1 MLAKVRGFF
10 AAKDPDVQQKLGVNS
25 DRSDEDNPEMQV
37 KTEHGEI
44 LRGLLEYS
52 HFPHGQ
58 GFAVVLNG
66 PWGSGKTKFI
76 QQNLQYFTKE
86 RPDVAPDKPLY
97 VSLYGVSDTA
107 QIEDRLFEQLH
118 PFLSHKATRLA
129 GAVLRGAAK
138 TAIKVDFAQGWTA
151 TGSAP
156 DVSLSSMLKKTEGRI
171 IIFDDFERASMSP
184 VAILGY
190 INPFVEHEDC
200 KVIILADESQIDD
213 KEKIQYQKRKEKTI
227 GRTFEFKPDV
237 CNVYR
242 AFLREVDDLS
252 ARRYLT
258 TAQTKISS
266 IFADSKYENLRLLK
280 QFMWDFERVWKTMTP
295 KQKNCK
301 VAVDELSELLCASAL
316 ELRQGFDAK
325 EFKLQTHESIFARH
339 FLDDKDQKLDI
350 CHQMYEK
357 YPTVR
362 FDSTLLNS
370 NTIIDIILKSR
381 VDQESIVR
389 QLESH
394 PYITKPSDGDSPSWR
409 ALWSSYELSAA
420 EQETAVKRFE
430 ADFEAATFTER
441 SVVYHVIGLAI
452 WLSDLGF
459 EGWDR
464 GRLEQKLKDYVDS
477 VYSATEPTEDDI
489 AKRTSISLDGGSHGL
504 GYRNIGT
511 VTFRNLVSYEKE
523 RRLVWRR
530 SAYPRFSNML
540 FELAQTDSEG
550 FLRTICH
557 TASGPATFAN
567 IGVMSF
573 IPPWHFANMVS
584 SLSYA
589 NQSKILMGLSIRY
602 EHLGGYPELEAE
614 TLWLKA
620 LGDHLSKEAR
630 RLSPIARD
638 ALLNLVRNYVN
649 KNVDRNGRHRTFNRH
664 QDADVEFLLDEED
677 DE

>member
-1 MLAKVRGFF
+1 MLARVLGFF
-10 AAKDPDVQQKLGVNS
+10 AAKDPDFQQKPGENS
-25 DRSDEDNPEMQV
+25 DRSSEDEPEILS
-37 KTEHGEI
+37 KTEHSEI
-44 LRGLLEYS
+44 LRGLLEYTR
-52 HFPHGQ
+52 FPHGQ

-76 QQNLQYFTKE
+76 QQNLQHFTTV
-86 RPDVAPDKPLY
+86 RSDGAPEKPLY
-97 VSLYGVSDTA
+97 VSLYGVSDIA

-138 TAIKVDFAQGWTA
+138 TAIKVD
-151 TGSAP
+151 
-156 DVSLSSMLKKTEGRI
+156 VNLSSMLKKTEGRI

-184 VAILGY
+184 IAILGY

-200 KVIILADESQIDD
+200 KVIILADENQIDD
-213 KEKIQYQKRKEKTI
+213 KEKQQYQRRKEKTI
-227 GRTFEFKPDV
+227 GRTFKFKPDV

-252 ARRYLT
+252 ARRYLA
-258 TAQTKISS
+258 TAQTRISG

-295 KQKNCK
+295 KQRNCK

-325 EFKLQTHESIFARH
+325 EFKLQTQDSIFARH
-339 FLDDKDQKLDI
+339 LLNNKYQALDI

-362 FDSTLLNS
+362 FDSTLLTS
-370 NTIIDIILKSR
+370 NMILDIILKST

-389 QLESH
+389 QIESH
-394 PYITKPSDGDSPSWR
+394 PYITKPSDVDSPSWR

-430 ADFEAATFTER
+430 ADFEAVIFTER

-459 EGWDR
+459 EGWNSDR
-464 GRLEQKLKDYVDS
+464 IEQKLKNYVDS
-477 VYSATEPTEDDI
+477 VYSATEPTEDDV
-489 AKRTSISLDGGSHGL
+489 AKRMSISLDSGSHGL

-530 SAYPRFSNML
+530 SGYPRFSNML

-550 FLRTICH
+550 FLRAICH
-557 TASGPATFAN
+557 TASGPATFAS

-573 IPPWHFANMVS
+573 IPPWQFAKMVS
-584 SLSYA
+584 SLPYA
-589 NQSKILMGLSIRY
+589 NQTKILMGLSIRY

-614 TLWLKA
+614 ILWLKA
-620 LGDHLSKEAR
+620 LSDHLSKEAR
-630 RLSPIARD
+630 ELSPIAQD
-638 ALLNLVRNYVN
+638 ALLNLVKNYV
-649 KNVDRNGRHRTFNRH
+649 KKHVDRSGRHRVFNRH
-664 QDADVEFLLDEED
+664 EGADVEFLSDDED

>member
-1 MLAKVRGFF
+1 MLAKLWGFF
-10 AAKDPDVQQKLGVNS
+10 AARDPDVQQRLGENS
-25 DRSDEDNPEMQV
+25 GRSDENKPKTQV

-44 LRGLLEYS
+44 LRGLLEYTN
-52 HFPHGQ
+52 FPHGQ
-58 GFAVVLNG
+58 GFAVVVNG

-76 QQNLQYFTKE
+76 QQNLPYFTKE
-86 RPDVAPDKPLY
+86 RSNAAPDKPLY
-97 VSLYGVSDTA
+97 VSLYGVSDIS

-156 DVSLSSMLKKTEGRI
+156 DVNLSSMLKKTEGRI

-184 VAILGY
+184 IVILGY

-200 KVIILADESQIDD
+200 KVVILADESQIDN
-213 KEKIQYQKRKEKTI
+213 KELTQYQRRKEKTI

-237 CNVYR
+237 DNVYK
-242 AFLREVDDLS
+242 AFLQEVDDLS

-258 TAQTKISS
+258 TAQARLSG

-295 KQKNCK
+295 KHKNCK

-316 ELRQGFDAK
+316 ELRQGFEAR

-339 FLDDKDQKLDI
+339 LLGDKGQRLDI

-362 FDSTLLNS
+362 FDSTLLTS
-370 NTIIDIILKSR
+370 DTIIDIVLKSR
-381 VDQESIVR
+381 VDHESISK

-409 ALWSSYELSAA
+409 ALWSSFELSAA

-430 ADFEAATFTER
+430 ADFEAAIFTER

-452 WLSDLGF
+452 WLSELGF
-459 EGWDR
+459 EGWNRDL
-464 GRLEQKLKDYVDS
+464 LEQKLKDYVDA

-489 AKRTSISLDGGSHGL
+489 AKRTSISLDSGSHGL
-504 GYRNIGT
+504 GYRSIGT
-511 VTFRNLVSYEKE
+511 ATFQKLVSYEKE
-523 RRLVWRR
+523 RRLEWRR
-530 SAYPRFSNML
+530 SGYPRFSNTL

-557 TASGPATFAN
+557 TASGPATFAS

-573 IPPWHFANMVS
+573 IPPWHFASMVS

-589 NQSKILMGLSIRY
+589 NQSKILMGISIRY
-602 EHLGGYPELEAE
+602 EHVGGYPELEPFP
-614 TLWLKA
+614 LM
-620 LGDHLSKEAR
+620 
-630 RLSPIARD
+630 
-638 ALLNLVRNYVN
+638 
-649 KNVDRNGRHRTFNRH
+649 
-664 QDADVEFLLDEED
+664 
-677 DE
+677 